1 MRKKR
6 LQKHHNKARSRFKKK
21 AGEIFMLTPENH
33 SCYHKLFK
41 LRTFLEAS
49 KVLKRLSER
58 RFKNDKAVHSMS

>member
-1 MRKKR
+1 MKKKR
-6 LQKHHNKARSRFKKK
+6 KSLQKHHNKARSRFKKK

-58 RFKNDKAVHSMS
+58 RFKS